1 MELKINRRFNEKD
14 LPDMKT
20 LIAEGQKIAKTVN
33 IGESLFMKTYNVKS
47 EAEYKLKMMEAGQI
61 MKHSHIGWNS
71 VSTTADG
78 FRKIYDKLSAAGSY
92 VDRFGVCLDGSMGVP
107 QEYRDRIQVGT
118 GQVYSTPDEWKILSQ
133 QVPVQV
139 HMGDHMIGS
148 LNSVENCVNAL
159 NAGITTIGNISHYY
173 SYEYPGLDLESE
185 RTITTCEAIVV
196 MGCFR
201 EQGTIIHSNLDDGMG
216 SQFHDLANLAGWAR
230 LERYIVEELLGG
242 GMNFC
247 FGNLFSDPILR
258 IIYSK
263 AMWDINTY
271 KTPGSMIYGNTI
283 DFGTNIPRNY
293 GALSSFTM
301 ADIIGQLKYPTGHAV
316 TAIPVTEAIRVPSA
330 EEIIDSHHTVDI
342 MIEKARYYMNF
353 IDFGRI
359 EEEARL
365 LNACGNVF
373 FERVLNGLD
382 DLGVDITHAGQ
393 IMGVLKG
400 IGSEQLERHF
410 GVGKRDTLAMR
421 GRTPVCP
428 TNIIQTISATQDNL
442 IGRING
448 LDTKPLEGINVVLGA
463 TDIHVFGKEV
473 IKKILLVAGAN
484 VYDLGDATPV
494 EEFADTL
501 IETGSNF
508 LVVSTYNGMAYSF
521 AKAMKAKL
529 DELHLMDVKFFMGGR
544 LNEAIDGANLPE
556 DVSEQLSEMGINV
569 DNDAE
574 MIVKTIKTYWESLQK
589 QRV

>member
-1 MELKINRRFNEKD
+1 MEIKINRRFNEKD

-20 LIAEGQKIAKTVN
+20 LIAEGKKIAKTVS
-33 IGESLFMKTYNVKS
+33 IGETLFMKHFGVKS
-47 EAEYKLKMMEAGQI
+47 EAEYKRKMMEAGHV

-78 FRKIYDKLSAAGSY
+78 FHKIFDELTAAGSY

-107 QEYRDRIQVGT
+107 KEYRDRIQVGT
-118 GQVYSTPDEWKILSQ
+118 GQVYNTPDEWKIMGQ

-159 NAGITTIGNISHYY
+159 NAGVTTIGNISHYY
-173 SYEYPGLDLESE
+173 SYEYPGLDMELD
-185 RTITTCEAIVV
+185 RTITTCEAIVI

-258 IIYSK
+258 IIYNK

-283 DFGTNIPRNY
+283 DFGTDIPRNY
-293 GALSSFTM
+293 GALASFTM
-301 ADIIGQLKYPTGHAV
+301 ADIIGQMKYPTGHAV

-330 EEIIDSHHTVDI
+330 EEIIDSQHTVDI
-342 MIEKARYYMNF
+342 MMEKARYYMDF
-353 IDFGRI
+353 IDFKHI

-382 DLGVDITHAGQ
+382 DLGVDITHAGEV
-393 IMGVLKG
+393 MAVLKG
-400 IGSEQLERHF
+400 IGSEQLERNF
-410 GVGKRDTLAMR
+410 GVGRQDSLAMR
-421 GRTPVCP
+421 GRIPVCP
-428 TNIIQTISATQDNL
+428 TNIIQTISATQDGL
-442 IGRING
+442 IEKMEG
-448 LDTKPLEGINVVLGA
+448 LDAKPLSGINVVLGA

-484 VYDLGDATPV
+484 VFDLGDATPV

-501 IETGSNF
+501 IETGSKF

-521 AKAMKAKL
+521 AKAMMEKL
-529 DELHLMDVKFFMGGR
+529 KELHLDDVKFLMGGR
-544 LNEAIDGANLPE
+544 LNEAMEGSDLPE
-556 DVSEQLSEMGINV
+556 DVSDRLAAFGINV

-574 MIVKTIKTYWESLQK
+574 AIVNTIRGYWDSLQK
-589 QRV
+589 

>member
-1 MELKINRRFNEKD
+1 MEIKINRRFQEKD

-20 LIAEGQKIAKTVN
+20 LLDEGRKLANTVT
-33 IGESLFMKTYNVKS
+33 IGETLFMKTFGVRS
-47 EAEYKLKMMEAGQI
+47 EAEYKRKMMQTGHV
-61 MKHSHIGWNS
+61 MKHTHIGWNS
-71 VSTTADG
+71 VSATAEG
-78 FRKIYDKLSAAGSY
+78 FQKIYETLKESGSY
-92 VDRFGVCLDGSMGVP
+92 VSRFGVCLDGSMGVP
-107 QEYRDRIQVGT
+107 AQYRDRIQVGT
-118 GQVYSTPDEWKILSQ
+118 GQVYKTPDEWKILSQ

-148 LNSVENCVNAL
+148 LNSMENCVNAL
-159 NAGITTIGNISHYY
+159 NAGVTTIGNISHYY
-173 SYEYPGLDLESE
+173 SYEYPGLDLELE
-185 RTITTCEAIVV
+185 RTVTTCEAIAL

-216 SQFHDLANLAGWAR
+216 AQFHDLANLAGWAR

-258 IIYSK
+258 IIYNK

-271 KTPGSMIYGNTI
+271 QTPGSMIYGNTI
-283 DFGTNIPRNY
+283 DFGTDIPRNY

-301 ADIIGQLKYPTGHAV
+301 ADIIGQMKYPTGHAV

-342 MIEKARYYMNF
+342 MMEKAQYYMNF
-353 IDFGRI
+353 IDFGHI

-365 LNACGNVF
+365 LNVCGNVF

-393 IMGVLKG
+393 IMAVLKG
-400 IGSEQLERHF
+400 IGSEQLERSF
-410 GVGKRDTLAMR
+410 GVGRLDKLAMR
-421 GRTPVCP
+421 GRVPVCP
-428 TNIIQTISATQDNL
+428 TNIIQTISATGDHL
-442 IGRING
+442 ISRMKG
-448 LDTKPLEGINVVLGA
+448 LVEKPLSGINVVLGA

-484 VYDLGDATPV
+484 VYDLGGATPV

-501 IETGSNF
+501 IETGSKF

-521 AKAMKAKL
+521 AKAMAEKL
-529 DELHLMDVKFFMGGR
+529 KELHLEDVKFLMGGR
-544 LNEAIDGANLPE
+544 LNEAMEGADLPE
-556 DVSEQLSEMGINV
+556 DVSARLAEMGINV

-574 MIVKTIKTYWESLQK
+574 AIVNTIRTYWDSLQM
-589 QRV
+589 